1 MRKIFYTLWLCAQMV
16 LMSTSCTD
24 YLSVPVEAD
33 KNTEDIFGD
42 YYNFQGFVDQLYP
55 YVRDPIV
62 QHITYDTTYGG
73 ETIGTTGWSTG
84 YNSVRGLYKNFLTRG
99 YLAAETD
106 FSPGIWMIGWDA
118 IRIANLGL
126 ENFNLMQGTEDEK
139 NKIRGQLLFMRAFFH
154 QELLAAWGSIPYVD
168 KVLIDEFNLPRFA
181 EYTALDGKTYYG
193 YQACAV
199 RVAED
204 MQEASELLPVAWNND
219 VVSRGRCTAL
229 AALAYK
235 AKALVY
241 AASPLMSEYSGT
253 ALSDLKSATIN
264 IDLMRQA
271 AEAASDAIKMADDN
285 STEYGLLDWE
295 HYSDMFYT
303 VDGST
308 MPWSKETLWGKYNTL
323 KGNTLILNTLG
334 RIHLPDN
341 SVFGGNGVNCTPTQ
355 NYVDLFEMNDGSLYK
370 KEYDGV
376 VYIEDGKQKCKMW
389 DDRDPRFRRAIYV
402 DRDNAGDTDKTI
414 LQLYIGGRTRKAD
427 NCQTPYYIHK
437 YWPWNCN
444 KTDNGA
450 EYNNMRMMVPLM
462 RLAEVYL
469 LYAEAVFQ
477 STGDANQKIGNCGY
491 TALQAVNKIRERAG
505 QVPTTAAGGDHGDFM
520 KMILNERAVEF
531 CFEGQYWYDIRR
543 YKIGETMSKEA
554 IQTLDFTED
563 WKNFSRRT
571 LVNRTF
577 DVPKHYW
584 MPFPTELTKMY
595 PEFPQNTGWE

>member
-1 MRKIFYTLWLCAQMV
+1 MKKIFYTLLFCAQMTV
-16 LMSTSCTD
+16 VGTSCTD

-42 YYNFQGFVDQLYP
+42 YYNFQGFVDQLYM
-55 YVRDPIV
+55 YVADPIV
-62 QHITYDTTYGG
+62 NHVTMDNCYGG
-73 ETIGTTGWSTG
+73 ETIGTTTWSTG
-84 YNSVRGLYKNFLTRG
+84 YNSVRGFYNQYLTRG
-99 YLAAETD
+99 YLSTVD
-106 FSPGIWMIGWDA
+106 DYGPGIWVGWKA

-126 ENFNLMQGTEDEK
+126 ENFDLMQGTEEEK
-139 NKIRGQLLFMRAFFH
+139 NKIKGQLLFMRAFFH
-154 QELLAAWGSIPYVD
+154 HELMAAWGSIPYVD
-168 KVLIDEFNLPRFA
+168 KVLVDEFNLPRFG
-181 EYTALDGKTYYG
+181 EYTALDGNTYHG

-204 MQEASELLPVAWNND
+204 MQEAANLLPVAWDND
-219 VVSRGRCTAL
+219 VANRGRCTAL

-235 AKALVY
+235 ARALVY

-253 ALSDLKSATIN
+253 SISDLKPATVN
-264 IDLMRQA
+264 TELMRQA
-271 AEAASDAIKMADDN
+271 AEAASAAIKMAEDN
-285 STEYGLLDWE
+285 GTVYGLLEWD

-303 VDGST
+303 VDGT
-308 MPWSKETLWGKYNTL
+308 TVPWSKETLWGRYNTL

-334 RIHLPDN
+334 RIHMPDN
-341 SVFGGNGVNCTPTQ
+341 SVFGGNAVNCTPTQ
-355 NYVDLFEMNDGSLYK
+355 NYVDLFEMKDGSLYK

-376 VYIEDGKQKCKMW
+376 VYTENGVQKCKMW
-389 DDRDPRFRRAIYV
+389 DDRDPRFRKSIYV
-402 DRDNAGDTDKTI
+402 DRDNPGDTEKTI
-414 LQLYIGGRTRKAD
+414 LQLYTGGKTRNAD

-444 KTDNGA
+444 KTDNGT

-469 LYAEAVFQ
+469 LYAEAVYQ
-477 STGDANQKIGNCGY
+477 ALGDADQKIGDCGY
-491 TALQAVNKIRERAG
+491 TALQAVNKIRSRAG
-505 QVPTTAAGGDHGDFM
+505 QVATTATGGAHGDFM

-543 YKIGETMSKEA
+543 YKVGETMSKEA
-554 IQTLDFTED
+554 VQTLDFTKE

-571 LVNRTF
+571 LLNRTF
-577 DVPKHYW
+577 DAPKHYW
-584 MPFPTELTKMY
+584 MPFPTDMTKMY

>member
-1 MRKIFYTLWLCAQMV
+1 MKKIFYTLFFCAQIL
-16 LMSTSCTD
+16 LMGTSCTD

-62 QHITYDTTYGG
+62 NHICYDTSYGG
-73 ETIGTTGWSTG
+73 ETIGTTTWSTG
-84 YNSVRGLYKNFLTRG
+84 YNSVRGLYKSFLTRG
-99 YLAAETD
+99 YLSTD
-106 FSPGIWMIGWDA
+106 FVNYAPGVWIGWNA

-126 ENFNLMQGTEDEK
+126 ENFDLMQGTQEEK
-139 NKIRGQLLFMRAFFH
+139 NKIKGQLLFMRAFFH
-154 QELLAAWGSIPYVD
+154 QEILAAWGAIPYVD
-168 KVLIDEFNLPRFA
+168 KVLIDEFNLPRFT
-181 EYTALDGKTYYG
+181 EYTASDGKTYYG

-204 MQEASELLPVAWNND
+204 MQEASELLPVVWDND
-219 VVSRGRCTAL
+219 VANRGRCTAL

-253 ALSDLKSATIN
+253 SLSDLKPAVVNTE
-264 IDLMRQA
+264 LMRQA
-271 AEAASDAIKMADDN
+271 AEAASEAIKMAESN
-285 STEYGLLDWE
+285 STAYGLLDWE

-303 VDGST
+303 VDGTT
-308 MPWSKETLWGKYNTL
+308 MPWSKETIWGKYNTL
-323 KGNTLILNTLG
+323 KGSGLITNTLG

-341 SVFGGNGVNCTPTQ
+341 SVFGGNAVNCTPTQ
-355 NYVDLFEMNDGSLYK
+355 NYVDLFEMNDGTLYK

-376 VYIEDGKQKCKMW
+376 VYTEDGIQKCKMW
-389 DDRDPRFRRAIYV
+389 DERDPRFRRAIYV
-402 DRDNAGDTDKTI
+402 DRDKPGDKT
-414 LQLYIGGRTRKAD
+414 QLTLYTGGKTRSAD

-437 YWPWNCN
+437 FWPRNCN
-444 KTDNGA
+444 KTDNGT

-469 LYAEAVFQ
+469 LYAEAVYQ
-477 STGDANQKIGNCGY
+477 TTGDANQKIGDCGY
-491 TALQAVNKIRERAG
+491 TALQAVNKIRSRAG
-505 QVPTTAAGGDHGDFM
+505 QVATTATGGAHGDFI

-554 IQTLDFTED
+554 IQTLDFTQD
-563 WKNFSRRT
+563 WRNFSRRT

-577 DVPKHYW
+577 DAPKHYW
-584 MPFPTELTKMY
+584 MPFPTDLTKMY